1 MTRFNL
7 SEWAVN
13 NKAIVLF
20 LMLLCA
26 VAGFIAYDRLG
37 RQEDPE
43 FSVQTMVV
51 QIAWPGA
58 TALDTLKQV
67 TDRLEKKLEETPR
80 LDYIKSYTKPGQST
94 IFVYLKES
102 TPKRDLPDIWYQV
115 RKKVSDIQATLPKG
129 VVGPFFNDEFGDVFG
144 IIYGITYDGFTPRE
158 ARDFAETAR
167 AEFLRSPDVGKVEIF
182 GDQDEK
188 IYLDFSPQ
196 KLANLKLSLDEVFTA
211 IAQQN
216 AVVPSGVINTAREN
230 VLVDVTGALV
240 TPQSIANLNLWVNG
254 RFYKLTDIAEVRPGY
269 SDPPT
274 KMFRV
279 NGKPAIGIGV
289 NMVSG
294 GNNLTFGEGLHE
306 AARRLMQRL
315 PIGIELNL
323 VSDQPDVV
331 KEALG
336 GFTKAL
342 FEAIAI
348 VLVVSFLSLGLRA
361 GVVVALSIPL
371 VLAIVFVSM
380 QAMDIS
386 LQRIS
391 LGALIIALGLLVDDA
406 MITIEMMIS
415 KIEEGMEKVKAA
427 TFAYTSTAF
436 PMLTGTLITIFGFL
450 PIGFADNN
458 TGQYTF
464 SLFAVIAVA
473 LVASWFVAV
482 IFAPVIGLVMLPSR
496 MKASH
501 AAEPG
506 RFMRAFGRVLC
517 SSMRHPWLTIAAS
530 LVTFGASVYGLGFV
544 QQQFFPASNRPELLL
559 TMSLPKNASIAATQ
573 AQTER
578 LEKAL
583 ASDPDI
589 SRFSSYV
596 GGGAIRFYL
605 PLDVQLDNDFMAEIV
620 VVARDLEAR
629 DRVLARL
636 ETLFANDYPDV
647 TARISRLEL
656 GPPVGWPVQY
666 RVSAP
671 TTDEARRYA
680 DQVANALRTSGL
692 VRNVNYDWAEKSKE
706 LRMVVDQDRVRQAG
720 LSSEQLAQALNRV
733 ITGSA
738 VTQVRDLIYLID
750 VVARAESGERQSIEA
765 LRNLQ
770 IMTPTGASVP
780 LRELARFHY
789 ELDEGYVW
797 RRGRLPTLTVQA
809 EPLPGLEPAS
819 VNQRLTGELEALRA
833 SMPAGTLLE
842 VGGTVEKSAQSNA
855 ALLAQVPLMIALM
868 LTVLMFQLGSFRQ
881 LALVISVAPL
891 GLIGVVAALLTTGTP
906 MGFIAILGVVALAG
920 MIIRNSVILV
930 DQIEHERARGVD
942 PWEAVIDATKHRFR
956 PIMLTAAAAIL
967 GMIPIMHDVF
977 WGPMAYAIVG
987 GLAVATALTLVFLP
1001 ALYVAVNGIREKDE
1015 PVAAPDVAAEY
1026 SLATQTSP
1034 ASAASP

>member
-26 VAGFIAYDRLG
+26 VAGVSAYERLG
-37 RQEDPE
+37 RQEDPD
-43 FSVQTMVV
+43 FSVQTMVLQV
-51 QIAWPGA
+51 SWPGA
-58 TALDTLKQV
+58 TALDTLNQV

-144 IIYGITYDGFTPRE
+144 IIYGITYDGFTPRQ
-158 ARDFAETAR
+158 ARDFAEMAR
-167 AEFLRSPDVGKVEIF
+167 AEFLRSPDVGKVDIF

-196 KLANLKLSLDEVFTA
+196 KLANLKLSLDDVLTA

-216 AVVPSGVINTAREN
+216 AVAPSGIINTAREN
-230 VLVDVTGALV
+230 VLVDVTGALL
-240 TPQSIANLNLWVNG
+240 TQQSIANLNLWVNG
-254 RFYKLTDIAEVRPGY
+254 RFYKLTDIAAVRPGY

-279 NGKPAIGIGV
+279 NGRPAIGIGV
-289 NMVSG
+289 NMASG
-294 GNNLTFGEGLHE
+294 GNNLTFGKGLHE
-306 AARRLMQRL
+306 AAQRLMQRL

-323 VSDQPDVV
+323 VSDQPEVV

-348 VLVVSFLSLGLRA
+348 VLVVSFLSLGFRA

-380 QAMDIS
+380 KAMDIS

-464 SLFAVIAVA
+464 SLFAVVAVA

-496 MKASH
+496 LKAHHS
-501 AAEPG
+501 AGPG
-506 RFMRAFGRVLC
+506 RFMRAFGWVLG
-517 SSMRHPWLTIAAS
+517 SSMRHPWLTITAS
-530 LVTFGASVYGLGFV
+530 LVAFGASVYGLGFV
-544 QQQFFPASNRPELLL
+544 QQQFFPASNRPELLV

-578 LEKAL
+578 LEKTL
-583 ASDPDI
+583 ASDPDV

-620 VVARDLEAR
+620 VVAKNLEAR
-629 DRVLARL
+629 DRVQARL
-636 ETLFANDYPDV
+636 ETLFANDFPDV

-671 TTDEARRYA
+671 TTEEARHYA
-680 DQVANALRTSGL
+680 DQVANALRSSGL
-692 VRNVNYDWAEKSKE
+692 VRNINYDWAEKSKK

-720 LSSEQLAQALNRV
+720 LSSEQLAQAVNRV
-733 ITGSA
+733 ITGTT
-738 VTQVRDLIYLID
+738 VTQIRDSIYLID
-750 VVARAESGERQSIEA
+750 IVARAESGERSSIEA

-770 IMTPTGASVP
+770 ITTPAGASVP
-780 LRELARFHY
+780 LRELARFQY
-789 ELDEGYVW
+789 DLDEGYVW
-797 RRGRLPTLTVQA
+797 RRGRLPTITVQA

-819 VNQRLTGELEALRA
+819 VNQRLGGALEALRA
-833 SMPAGTLLE
+833 SMPAGMLLQL
-842 VGGTVEKSAQSNA
+842 GGTVEKSEQSNA

-881 LALVISVAPL
+881 LALVVSVAPL

-942 PWEAVIDATKHRFR
+942 AWEAVIDATKHRFR

-1015 PVAAPDVAAEY
+1015 PAAALEVAAQH
-1026 SLATQTSP
+1026 SLAPQNLKEQP
-1034 ASAASP
+1034 AA

>member
-13 NKAIVLF
+13 NKAIVVF
-20 LMLLCA
+20 IMLLCA
-26 VAGFIAYDRLG
+26 IGGLGAYKGLG
-37 RQEDPE
+37 RQEDPD

-51 QIAWPGA
+51 QVAWPGA

-67 TDRLEKKLEETPR
+67 TDRLEKKLEETPN
-80 LDYIKSYTKPGQST
+80 LDYLKSYTKPGQAT
-94 IFVYLKES
+94 VFVYLKES
-102 TPKRDLPDIWYQV
+102 TPKRNLPDIWYQV

-144 IIYGITYDGFTPRE
+144 VIYGITYDGFTPRE

-167 AEFLRSPDVGKVEIF
+167 AEFLRAPDVGKVEIF

-196 KLANLKLSLDEVFTA
+196 KLANLKLSLEDVLTA

-216 AVVPSGVINTAREN
+216 AVVPSGVINTPREN
-230 VLVDVTGALV
+230 VLVDVTGALL

-289 NMVSG
+289 NMASG
-294 GNNLTFGEGLHE
+294 GNNLAFGEGLHE
-306 AARRLMQRL
+306 AARGLMQRL

-323 VSDQPDVV
+323 VSDQPEVV

-348 VLVVSFLSLGLRA
+348 VLVVSFLSLGVRA

-380 QAMDIS
+380 KAMDIS

-496 MKASH
+496 MTAHH

-506 RFMRAFGRVLC
+506 RFMRAFGSVLG
-517 SSMRHPWLTIAAS
+517 SSMRHPWLTITAS
-530 LVTFGASVYGLGFV
+530 LVAFGASVYGLGFV

-559 TMSLPKNASIAATQ
+559 TMSLPKNASILATK
-573 AQTER
+573 AETER
-578 LEKAL
+578 LEKSL
-583 ASDPDI
+583 AGDPDI

-605 PLDVQLDNDFMAEIV
+605 PLDVQLDNDFMAEV
-620 VVARDLEAR
+620 VVVTKDLEAR
-629 DRVLARL
+629 DRVQARL
-636 ETLFANDYPDV
+636 ATLFAQDFPDAIV
-647 TARISRLEL
+647 RISRLEL

-671 TTDEARRYA
+671 TIEEARHHA
-680 DQVANALRTSGL
+680 DQVANVLRSSNL
-692 VRNVNYDWAEKSKE
+692 VRNVNYNWAEKNKQ
-706 LRMVVDQDRVRQAG
+706 LRIVVDQDRVRQAG
-720 LSSEQLAQALNRV
+720 LSSEQLAQTLNRV
-733 ITGSA
+733 ITGST
-738 VTQVRDLIYLID
+738 VTQVRDSIYLTD
-750 VVARAESGERQSIEA
+750 VVARAEGGERSNIEA
-765 LRNLQ
+765 LRDLQ
-770 IMTPTGASVP
+770 ITTPTGASVP
-780 LRELARFHY
+780 LRELARFQH

-797 RRGRLPTLTVQA
+797 RRGRLPTITVQA

-819 VNQRLTGELEALRA
+819 VDQRISGALEALRA

-842 VGGTVEKSAQSNA
+842 IGGTVEKSAQSNA

-868 LTVLMFQLGSFRQ
+868 LTVLMFQLGSFRR

-920 MIIRNSVILV
+920 MIIRNSVILI

-942 PWEAVIDATKHRFR
+942 PWDAVIDATKHRFR

-1001 ALYVAVNGIREKDE
+1001 ALYVAVNGIREKNE
-1015 PVAAPDVAAEY
+1015 PEAAPDVAAAC
-1026 SLATQTSP
+1026 SLAAQN
-1034 ASAASP
+1034 

>member
-13 NKAIVLF
+13 NKAIVVF
-20 LMLLCA
+20 IMLLCA
-26 VAGFIAYDRLG
+26 IGGLGAYKGLG
-37 RQEDPE
+37 RQEDPD

-51 QIAWPGA
+51 QVGWPGA

-67 TDRLEKKLEETPR
+67 TDRLEKKLEETPN
-80 LDYIKSYTKPGQST
+80 LDYLKSYTKPGQST
-94 IFVYLKES
+94 VFVYLKES
-102 TPKRDLPDIWYQV
+102 TPKRNLPEIWYQV

-144 IIYGITYDGFTPRE
+144 VIYGITYDGFTPRE

-167 AEFLRSPDVGKVEIF
+167 AEFLRAPDVGKVEIF

-196 KLANLKLSLDEVFTA
+196 KLANLKLSLEDVLTA

-216 AVVPSGVINTAREN
+216 AVVPSGVINTPREN
-230 VLVDVTGALV
+230 VLVDVTGALL
-240 TPQSIANLNLWVNG
+240 TPQSIANVNLWVNG

-289 NMVSG
+289 NMASG
-294 GNNLTFGEGLHE
+294 GNNLAFGEGLHE
-306 AARRLMQRL
+306 AARGLMQRL

-323 VSDQPDVV
+323 VSDQPEVV

-348 VLVVSFLSLGLRA
+348 VLVVSFLSLGVRA

-380 QAMDIS
+380 KAMDIS

-496 MKASH
+496 MTAHH

-506 RFMRAFGRVLC
+506 RFMRAFGSVLG
-517 SSMRHPWLTIAAS
+517 SSMRHPWLTITAS
-530 LVTFGASVYGLGFV
+530 LVAFGASVYGLGFV

-559 TMSLPKNASIAATQ
+559 TMSLPKNASILATK
-573 AQTER
+573 AETER
-578 LEKAL
+578 LEKSL
-583 ASDPDI
+583 AGDPDI

-605 PLDVQLDNDFMAEIV
+605 PLDIQLDNDFMAEV
-620 VVARDLEAR
+620 VVVTKDLEAR
-629 DRVLARL
+629 DRVQARL
-636 ETLFANDYPDV
+636 ATLFAQDFPDPIV
-647 TARISRLEL
+647 RISRLEL

-671 TTDEARRYA
+671 TIEEARHHA
-680 DQVANALRTSGL
+680 DQVANVLRSSNL
-692 VRNVNYDWAEKSKE
+692 VRNVNYNWAEKNKQ
-706 LRMVVDQDRVRQAG
+706 LRIVVDQDRVRQAG
-720 LSSEQLAQALNRV
+720 LSSEQLAQTLNRV
-733 ITGSA
+733 ITGST
-738 VTQVRDLIYLID
+738 VTQVRDSIYLTD
-750 VVARAESGERQSIEA
+750 VVARAEGGERSNIEA
-765 LRNLQ
+765 LRDLQ
-770 IMTPTGASVP
+770 ITTPTGASVP
-780 LRELARFHY
+780 LRELARFQH
-789 ELDEGYVW
+789 ELDEGYFW
-797 RRGRLPTLTVQA
+797 RRGRLPTITVQA

-819 VNQRLTGELEALRA
+819 VDQRISGALEALRA
-833 SMPAGTLLE
+833 SMPAGTRLE
-842 VGGTVEKSAQSNA
+842 IGGTVEKSAQSNA

-868 LTVLMFQLGSFRQ
+868 LTVLMFQLGSFRR

-920 MIIRNSVILV
+920 MIIRNSVILI

-942 PWEAVIDATKHRFR
+942 PWDAVIDATKHRFR

-1001 ALYVAVNGIREKDE
+1001 ALYVAVNGIREKNE
-1015 PVAAPDVAAEY
+1015 PDAAPDVAAAG
-1026 SLATQTSP
+1026 SLAAQN
-1034 ASAASP
+1034 

>member
-26 VAGFIAYDRLG
+26 VAGVIAYERLG

-43 FSVQTMVV
+43 FSVQTMIV

-67 TDRLEKKLEETPR
+67 TERLEKKLEETPR

-196 KLANLKLSLDEVFTA
+196 KLANLKLSLDDVLTA

-230 VLVDVTGALV
+230 VLVDVTGALL

-254 RFYKLTDIAEVRPGY
+254 RFYKLTDIAEVRSGY

-323 VSDQPDVV
+323 VSDQPEVV

-361 GVVVALSIPL
+361 GIVVALSIPL

-380 QAMDIS
+380 HLMDIS

-436 PMLTGTLITIFGFL
+436 PMLTGTLITILGFL
-450 PIGFADNN
+450 PIGLADNN
-458 TGQYTF
+458 YGQYTF

-482 IFAPVIGLVMLPSR
+482 IFAPVIGLVVLPSR
-496 MKASH
+496 MKAH
-501 AAEPG
+501 HGAGPG
-506 RFMRAFGRVLC
+506 RFMRAFGWVLG
-517 SSMRHPWLTIAAS
+517 SSMRHPWLTITAS
-530 LVTFGASVYGLGFV
+530 LVAFGASVYGLGFV
-544 QQQFFPASNRPELLL
+544 QQQFFPASNRPELLV

-605 PLDVQLDNDFMAEIV
+605 PLDVQLNNDFMAEIV
-620 VVARDLEAR
+620 VVAKDLEAR
-629 DRVLARL
+629 DRVLGRL
-636 ETLFANDYPDV
+636 ETLFANAYPDV
-647 TARISRLEL
+647 ISRISRLEL

-671 TTDEARRYA
+671 TTDEARHYA
-680 DQVANALRTSGL
+680 DQVANALRASGL

-738 VTQVRDLIYLID
+738 VTQVRDSIYLID
-750 VVARAESGERQSIEA
+750 VVARANSGERQSIEA

-770 IMTPTGASVP
+770 ITTPTGASVP
-780 LRELARFHY
+780 LRELVRFHY
-789 ELDEGYVW
+789 QLDEGYVW
-797 RRGRLPTLTVQA
+797 RRGRLPTITVQA

-819 VNQRLTGELEALRA
+819 VNQRLTGALEALRA

-842 VGGTVEKSAQSNA
+842 LGGTVEKSAQSNA
-855 ALLAQVPLMIALM
+855 ALLAQLPLMIALM

-920 MIIRNSVILV
+920 MIIRNSVILI

-942 PWEAVIDATKHRFR
+942 PWEAVINATKHRFR

-1015 PVAAPDVAAEY
+1015 PAAAPDVTAEH
-1026 SLATQTSP
+1026 SLAMQT
-1034 ASAASP
+1034 